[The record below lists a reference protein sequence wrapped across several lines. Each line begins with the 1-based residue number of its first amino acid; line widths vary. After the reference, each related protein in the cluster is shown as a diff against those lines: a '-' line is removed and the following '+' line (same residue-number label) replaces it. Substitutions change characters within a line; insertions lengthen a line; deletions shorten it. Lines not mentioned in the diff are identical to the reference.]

1 MRRSLRPRRC
11 GRTQQG
17 QRGSV
22 TVWTVVLLPAC
33 FALVGLV
40 LDGGTIL
47 RARSSTFD
55 LAAGAARAGAQQL
68 DRPVLETGTVT
79 IDPDRARHAVDVY
92 LDAHGVTGTTQ
103 VAGTHVTVTVHT
115 TVHLQILRPATVA
128 LVQTATATA
137 VESGGP

>member
-1 MRRSLRPRRC
+1 MRLPQPRPRADRAS
-11 GRTQQG
+11 TG

-40 LDGGTIL
+40 LDGDAIL

-55 LAAGAARAGAQQL
+55 LAAGAARAGAQEL
-68 DRPVLETGTVT
+68 DQHALETGTVT
-79 IDPDRARHAVDVY
+79 IDPTSAQGAVDTY
-92 LDAHGVTGTTQ
+92 LTAHGVTGTTR
-103 VAGTHVTVTVHT
+103 VTGRRITVTVAA
-115 TVHLQILRPATVA
+115 TVQLQILRPATVA
-128 LVQTATATA
+128 LTQTATATA